1 MSRSKQMEKA
11 ATISHSG
18 RRGGF
23 FRFFINEIRAIL
35 YNRKLI
41 LCFLLF
47 LVMNVGL
54 LIVAF
59 ATDEVDSTQ
68 YARLRTDP
76 DSIMDMYMEDPESE
90 TYKQLFDEYMASTTY
105 DEYLQKVIED
115 AEMNQ
120 SISIFQTKFSISNLE
135 RTKRDFERL
144 VGTEASFVGGYGICK
159 ALNFTGSYVLI
170 FFLLVVL
177 VLELVL
183 RDKKNGLANL
193 YKTTWN
199 GDSRLLLSKYAAAFV
214 YMALFVAGVFLSNI
228 LIAEWKFGA
237 VDLSAP
243 VQSLMDYIGYGFSC
257 RISTFVVLVCLVKI
271 LIFAVILVALFTF
284 AVVSSNEVMLCVWS
298 AVAMFVE
305 LLFSVLG
312 EKLNLTFLYRFSIF
326 SMLDTTRF
334 FQYENNNLIS
344 HAEPAI
350 YLDCIICAV
359 LLAGFLIISSVI
371 YLEGSSDYRESRIR
385 LRKKGTKSR
394 RIFSSVWRLE
404 GYKLWLG
411 YKMIFVIFLL
421 VGFQVYIYQ
430 NKSVRWSANEYA
442 YQYYISQIEGV
453 VTQGKLDYIASE
465 EERYEKLHEEEDRV
479 DRDYAAGK
487 ITEKEYND
495 KWDEMNKQLAN
506 EESFFR
512 CLEYVDYIKQQCGIT
527 SQVSEADPAVLER
540 IGFVYAR
547 GWNILAGSK
556 DYKDD
561 VMNAAKVIVVLMLT
575 TAFLYLE
582 DYRYKINGIIDI
594 TENYRKLHVI
604 KAFRMLLI
612 ILVVYMIVYLPEL
625 MWVKREIGLAGGK
638 YLTQSLPCL
647 EQVGISTSI
656 TGYFLLVSGIRL
668 ITILVLTVLYVLVGK
683 LIRSTNGAIFCAAAV
698 ALLPLLLYLSG
709 FTAAKYYPLVQ
720 LLSGNMLLR

>member
-1 MSRSKQMEKA
+1 MYKSKPEEKA
-11 ATISHSG
+11 ANINYSK

-23 FRFFINEIRAIL
+23 FRFFMNEMRAII
-35 YNRKLI
+35 YNRKLV

-54 LIVAF
+54 LTVAF
-59 ATDEVDSTQ
+59 DTDEVDSTV
-68 YARLRTDP
+68 YTRLQTDT

-90 TYKQLFDEYMASTTY
+90 TYKQLYDEYTASTTY
-105 DEYLQKVIED
+105 DEYLQQIIED
-115 AEMNQ
+115 AEKNQ
-120 SISIFQTKFSISNLE
+120 AISIFQTKFSISNLE
-135 RTKRDFERL
+135 RTKKDFERL
-144 VGTEASFVGGYGICK
+144 VGTEVFFVGGYGVCK
-159 ALNFTGSYVLI
+159 ALNFTGSYILI
-170 FFLLVVL
+170 FFFLVVL

-271 LIFAVILVALFTF
+271 LIFAVILAALFTF

-334 FQYENNNLIS
+334 FQYENYNLIS

-411 YKMIFVIFLL
+411 YKMIFVILLL
-421 VGFQVYIYQ
+421 VIFQAYIYQ
-430 NKSVRWSANEYA
+430 NKSVRWSTNEYV

-453 VTQGKLDYIASE
+453 ITQGKLDYITSE
-465 EERYEKLHEEEDRV
+465 AERYANLHKDGDQVEQ
-479 DRDYAAGK
+479 DYDAGK
-487 ITEKEYND
+487 ITEEEYSER
-495 KWDEMNKQLAN
+495 WRELNKQFEN
-506 EESFFR
+506 EEGFNR
-512 CLEYVDYIKQQCGIT
+512 CQEYVDYVKGQCGIT
-527 SQVSEADPAVLER
+527 SQITEADPAVLEQM
-540 IGFVYAR
+540 GFVYNR
-547 GWNILAGSK
+547 GWNILAGGR

-561 VMNAAKVIVVLMLT
+561 IMNAAKIIVVLMLT

-604 KAFRMLLI
+604 KAVRLFLT
-612 ILVVYMIVYLPEL
+612 ILVIYIMVYLPEL
-625 MWVKREIGLAGGK
+625 MWVKSEIGLTGGK
-638 YLTQSLPCL
+638 YLAQSLPYL
-647 EQVGISTSI
+647 AHVSISTSI
-656 TGYFLLVSGIRL
+656 TGYFLLVYGIRL
-668 ITILVLTVLYVLVGK
+668 LTILILTGLYVLVGK
-683 LIRSTNGAIFCAAAV
+683 LIRNTNGAIFCAAAV
-698 ALLPLLLYLSG
+698 VLLPLLLYLSG

-720 LLSGNMLLR
+720 LLSGNMVLR